1 MDASATL
8 SRSAE
13 ETIARGK
20 ELASKMRAPLLVLLS
35 GELGAG
41 KTTLAKGII
50 SGLGAAREEDITSPT
65 FTLVHTFS
73 GPVKVYHVD
82 LYRVSEVQEFD
93 SLGLEDLFAEP
104 AIVLIEWPERMR
116 LRTDWPVMRI
126 DLEHVAEDERKIMV
140 RELEKVASDPSSL
153 RAV

>member
-20 ELASKMRAPLLVLLS
+20 ELASKMRPPLLVLLS

-116 LRTDWPVMRI
+116 LRTDWPVLRI
-126 DLEHVAEDERKIMV
+126 DLEHVSEDERRITV
-140 RELEKVASDPSSL
+140 RD
-153 RAV
+153 RT

>member
-1 MDASATL
+1 MDASPAL
-8 SRSAE
+8 SHSTE
-13 ETIARGK
+13 ETIARGR
-20 ELASKMRAPLLVLLS
+20 ELASRMRPPLLVLLS

-65 FTLVHTFS
+65 FTLIHTFS
-73 GPVKVYHVD
+73 GPVKVHHVD

-116 LRTDWPVMRI
+116 LRTDWPVLHI
-126 DLEHVAEDERKIMV
+126 DLGHADEDSRKITVSEV
-140 RELEKVASDPSSL
+140 RALA
-153 RAV
+153 R

>member
-1 MDASATL
+1 
-8 SRSAE
+8 
-13 ETIARGK
+13 
-20 ELASKMRAPLLVLLS
+20 MRPPLLVLLS

-65 FTLVHTFS
+65 FTLIHTFT

-116 LRTDWPVMRI
+116 LRTDWPVLRI
-126 DLEHVAEDERKIMV
+126 DLAHVDEDSRKITV
-140 RELEKVASDPSSL
+140 NEVKAFAR
-153 RAV
+153 